1 MSRTLAMILLAGTLA
16 AACTPG
22 RIDRVGVDSSYPAWQ
37 YHRVPYTRAM
47 KLDISGNPFGIE
59 QEAFNRIVSEAVQ
72 PRGLVATDS
81 SPYRVH
87 LAFGPSSTGRN
98 IACRAQGAP
107 APAGGEIRLV
117 AALCPGNGPALTYL
131 TGSIAG
137 VTGPDDPRFA
147 QFMRNAVVRLFPRPS
162 NDDRPDWHHDPCV
175 FPNC

>member
-1 MSRTLAMILLAGTLA
+1 MSRVLAILLAGAMAT
-16 AACTPG
+16 ACTPG

-37 YHRVPYTRAM
+37 YQHVPYTRAM
-47 KLDISGNPFGIE
+47 KLDISGNPFGMD
-59 QEAFNRIVSEAVQ
+59 QEAFNRIVSAAVQ
-72 PRGLVATDS
+72 PPGVVESDS

-98 IACRAQGAP
+98 IACRATGSTGS
-107 APAGGEIRLV
+107 GGGDIRLV

-131 TGSIAG
+131 TGSVSEI
-137 VTGPDDPRFA
+137 TGPDDPRFK

-162 NDDRPDWHHDPCV
+162 NDDRPDRDHCF